1 MHKIGKNHIRFQ
13 YNQAV
18 LVKILYFVLFSPTAK
33 TGKNDKFLF
42 FFFFYS
48 VTTMCLKNIMKI
60 SSCLGKAQGPS

>member
-1 MHKIGKNHIRFQ
+1 MHKIGKNRIRFQ

-33 TGKNDKFLF
+33 TGKNDKYF
-42 FFFFYS
+42 FFLS
-48 VTTMCLKNIMKI
+48 VTKMCLKNIVKI

>member
-42 FFFFYS
+42 FFF
-48 VTTMCLKNIMKI
+48 LKCDYNVLEKHHENII
-60 SSCLGKAQGPS
+60 LFR